1 MTCHGKSTL
10 PELLKPIH
18 RWSGQLQHHTGPH
31 PVNLVRMLPSLANFI
46 RGRRV
51 RTARAIVTIRDALSL
66 VERIGKVSPRS
77 AGTISF
83 GLVGQRL
90 GVLVQV
96 VGFLILVQF
105 LQGLSQIG
113 GTAVTLSVVALLL
126 LGGMTLAF
134 MSRRAII
141 NGRLHL
147 EDAIIQRLLF
157 QKTARQTDARWLEV
171 GLSAQ
176 GLSRSSGRFVEKLL
190 AGGLGLGLALLVSL
204 ALAVL
209 MPKSSVVILSLVL
222 IGVLFAARAA
232 KKIQLSSTN
241 LRVLGAGE
249 KRQRNKYL
257 RGLISKD
264 REGFAMRQAY
274 VEEFRRRLFLLE
286 GIRFYGGIMA
296 LIAVSGLVLL
306 SLLAEPPKVG
316 NFIFGPLEI
325 LLVSNFFLI
334 QLKAAVESLSSA
346 ILHHG
351 DVEKIASVV

>member
-1 MTCHGKSTL
+1 
-10 PELLKPIH
+10 
-18 RWSGQLQHHTGPH
+18 
-31 PVNLVRMLPSLANFI
+31 MLSSLANFI

-51 RTARAIVTIRDALSL
+51 RSARTIVTIRAALSL
-66 VERIGKVSPRS
+66 MERIGKVSPRS

-113 GTAVTLSVVALLL
+113 STAVTLSVVALLL

-134 MSRRAII
+134 MSRRAIV
-141 NGRLHL
+141 NGRLDL
-147 EDAIIQRLLF
+147 EDAIIESLLV
-157 QKTARQTDARWLEV
+157 QKTAGQIDARWLEV

-190 AGGLGLGLALLVSL
+190 AGGLGLGLGLLVSL

-209 MPKSSVVILSLVL
+209 IPKSSVVILSLML
-222 IGVLFAARAA
+222 LGALFAARAA
-232 KKIQLSSTN
+232 RKIQLSSTK
-241 LRVLGAGE
+241 LRVLGAGD
-249 KRQRNKYL
+249 KRERNKYL
-257 RGLISKD
+257 RGLISKNK
-264 REGFAMRQAY
+264 EVFAMRQAY
-274 VEEFRRRLFLLE
+274 AEEFRNRLFLLE

-306 SLLAEPPKVG
+306 SLLAEPPKIG
-316 NFIFGPLEI
+316 NFIFGPLEV

-334 QLKAAVESLSSA
+334 QLKGAVESLSSA

-351 DVEKIASVV
+351 DVEKIVSVV